1 MAPTNNNCVIYED
14 PAIIFATSTVKKYHG
29 DSRKK
34 PGLCE
39 CDVTMSTSGE
49 HEGRPS
55 SEHPA
60 EYNEDANSTVSEIL
74 DLLSSC
80 EGQNMSG
87 LKETE
92 LSPLFLLMKPHP
104 DKIYQRSKLLSAP

>member
-1 MAPTNNNCVIYED
+1 MAPKNNNSVIYED
-14 PAIIFATSTVKKYHG
+14 PAIIFASSAVYKN
-29 DSRKK
+29 DRESRQK
-34 PGLCE
+34 PELCE

-55 SEHPA
+55 SERPA
-60 EYNEDANSTVSEIL
+60 DFNEDANSTVSEIL

-92 LSPLFLLMKPHP
+92 LSPLSLLMKPHP